1 MVLRNTM
8 RESGLETHIKCE
20 SERGSDGWLK
30 PDQTGTSKKVRI
42 GMYHFP
48 DRGGNT
54 SRDRV

>member
-1 MVLRNTM
+1 M